1 MSEGFSAVA
10 AKVACVRVFDEVSFE
25 LRAVCALVGA
35 LRALELLDASVF
47 ACDVPFPGFVG
58 DKGAGFAAEGA
69 EHVFFAFGEFDVL
82 SMRWASHPFGGYAL
96 DDEWEYA
103 CVSSWGIFLAGV
115 AEDDFFEVACF
126 ADVADHVPWVDVL
139 AAGVAV
145 SFAFGEA
152 VVAELV
158 CAWYTA
164 DAAVEACDD
173 AVFDVEVAVVCLEEG
188 HDVFVLDDVG
198 CVVDKVFVVC
208 QALCVADILCVEF
221 VVARCV
227 CGRGACGGTYLCAHV
242 FARASGV
249 VDEPE

>member
-1 MSEGFSAVA
+1 MRVSRAAIAALICRSMIYVYSARHLKFKVGFKDVFGGAGMFFLFVCVECFAVSKGFSAVA

-115 AEDDFFEVACF
+115 AEDDFFEVAGF
-126 ADVADHVPWVDVL
+126 TYL
-139 AAGVAV
+139 
-145 SFAFGEA
+145 
-152 VVAELV
+152 
-158 CAWYTA
+158 A
-164 DAAVEACDD
+164 DAGRRFGSLPRPWARPPESPGGRDH
-173 AVFDVEVAVVCLEEG
+173 G
-188 HDVFVLDDVG
+188 R
-198 CVVDKVFVVC
+198 VVD
-208 QALCVADILCVEF
+208 L
-221 VVARCV
+221 
-227 CGRGACGGTYLCAHV
+227 
-242 FARASGV
+242 
-249 VDEPE
+249 

>member
-1 MSEGFSAVA
+1 VEHLKFKVRFEDVFGGAGMFFLFVCVECFAVSEGFSAVA

-115 AEDDFFEVACF
+115 AEDDFFEVAGF
-126 ADVADHVPWVDVL
+126 TYLADHVPWVDVL
-139 AAGVAV
+139 TARVAV

-164 DAAVEACDD
+164 DT
-173 AVFDVEVAVVCLEEG
+173 
-188 HDVFVLDDVG
+188 
-198 CVVDKVFVVC
+198 
-208 QALCVADILCVEF
+208 
-221 VVARCV
+221 CV
-227 CGRGACGGTYLCAHV
+227 CGCLHGGCLHGGWCGCLHG
-242 FARASGV
+242 
-249 VDEPE
+249 